1 MIFRCCNRNFI
12 GAIGCCL
19 WVISCGCTPEQSLSV
34 PADPVAEAPPVPP
47 EQLAPVT
54 PEIDLPSL
62 LLTATQALETGHVEA
77 AGNSIRKAFAMAP
90 DNPQVVFMMALVL
103 GEEHRYPEAIMMLD
117 ELAEAVPE
125 TQLPALGQTA
135 EWLVQSGDW
144 EAAETRYRAVLD
156 VVPDAA
162 MAHRQLAQLLMR
174 QGRRLEASLHL
185 KALCEQGNVEE
196 IELRSLL
203 SLSAPFAAD
212 ASREQLDPIGSLG
225 RARAAAGKEQ
235 WDLVIAELKSTASP
249 TPAESALLG
258 RAYAEQ
264 KDFASL
270 KQWNESN
277 TVADNVNADA
287 WFARGVSAAHEQED
301 RRAVKCFCE
310 AVLRDSTDAD
320 AYFQLAASLNRL
332 EATVEDVR
340 TEQAEMVLQRAKS
353 LARTRE
359 IGQQLAQSDQR
370 DLRELAELAK
380 RLGDLERPLESLSWQ
395 AVRIAYGR
403 SSIAEDVLQLQL
415 VEINRQRMELVNN
428 PQPPSRSFVLCGI
441 DHESIAIDDETSVKG
456 EQQRPNDSKNE

>member
-1 MIFRCCNRNFI
+1 
-12 GAIGCCL
+12 L

-34 PADPVAEAPPVPP
+34 PADPVVETPPVPP

-62 LLTATQALETGHVEA
+62 LLTATQALETGRIEA

-90 DNPQVVFMMALVL
+90 ENPQVAFTMALVL

-144 EAAETRYRAVLD
+144 DAAETRYRAVLD
-156 VVPDAA
+156 AVPDAS
-162 MAHRQLAQLLMR
+162 MAHRQLARLLVR
-174 QGRRLEASLHL
+174 QGRRLEAAQHL

-196 IELRSLL
+196 IELRALL
-203 SLSAPFAAD
+203 SLSEPFAAD
-212 ASREQLDPIGSLG
+212 AIREQFDPIGSLG
-225 RARAAAGKEQ
+225 RARAAAGMEQ
-235 WDLVIAELKSTASP
+235 WDLVIAELKSAVSQ

-264 KDFASL
+264 KDFESL
-270 KQWNESN
+270 KQWDKSNAVTDNE
-277 TVADNVNADA
+277 NADA
-287 WFARGVSAAHEQED
+287 WFARGVSAAHGQDD
-301 RRAVKCFCE
+301 RRAVKCCCE

-332 EATVEDVR
+332 VATVENVT

-370 DLRELAELAK
+370 DLRVLAELAK
-380 RLGDLERPLESLSWQ
+380 LLDELERPLESLSWQ

-403 SSIAEDVLQLQL
+403 SSIAEDVQQSQL
-415 VEINRQRMELVNN
+415 VEINRQRMELVSN
-428 PQPPSRSFVLCGI
+428 PQPLNRSFVLCGI
-441 DHESIAIDDETSVKG
+441 DYESIAIDDETSSKG
-456 EQQRPNDSKNE
+456 EQQRSNDSKNE